1 MVLML
6 LSAGDAR
13 GEDIL
18 SFIDIRAY
26 SMGKSSAA
34 LPTAANPA
42 GVSLT
47 RQGFASLGY
56 VNRFALKELSSYSGC
71 VAVPTRVLDFTAYL
85 ARFGMDAYNENK
97 VSLAVSRRLTSRFAL
112 GVRVNYYVRQLADR
126 DKNVH
131 ALTADVE
138 MLVNATD
145 KLKNVHALTADV
157 EMLVNATDKLTIGV
171 VVNNPLRK
179 GIVKGKT
186 GEKLPVSFAVG
197 VTYQPLPTL
206 LLTTEVEKSTS
217 SRPWYK
223 VGVEYSPITALDIR
237 AGFLGA
243 PFVPTFGIGV
253 NFASFTVNAGAK
265 WHTSLGPELMCG
277 IDYTF

>member
-112 GVRVNYYVRQLADR
+112 GVRVNYSVRQLADR

-131 ALTADVE
+131 ALTADLG
-138 MLVNATD
+138 MLVT
-145 KLKNVHALTADV
+145 
-157 EMLVNATDKLTIGV
+157 ATDKLTIGV

-186 GEKLPVSFAVG
+186 DEKLPVSFAVG
-197 VTYQPLPTL
+197 AAYQPLPTL
-206 LLTTEVEKSTS
+206 LLTAEVEKSS
-217 SRPWYK
+217 AERAWYK
-223 VGVEYSPITALDIR
+223 LGAEYSPIAALDIR

-243 PFVPTFGIGV
+243 PFIPTFGVGV
-253 NFASFTVNAGAK
+253 NLSAFTINVGAK

>member
-1 MVLML
+1 MKGIARHIIVMAIVLL
-6 LSAGDAR
+6 ATADVR

-26 SMGKSSAA
+26 SMGKSSVA
-34 LPTAANPA
+34 LPSAANPA
-42 GVSLT
+42 GFSLT
-47 RQGFASLGY
+47 GLRVASLGY
-56 VNRFALKELSSYSGC
+56 VNRFGLKALSSYSGF
-71 VAVPTRVLDFTAYL
+71 VAVPSRILDFTLYA

-97 VSLAVSRRLTSRFAL
+97 ISLSVARRLTSRFAL

-126 DKNVH
+126 D
-131 ALTADVE
+131 
-138 MLVNATD
+138 
-145 KLKNVHALTADV
+145 KNVHALTADV

-206 LLTTEVEKSTS
+206 LLTTEVEKSSS